1 MGRLVHWGI
10 TRDARSVDT
19 WAQKWDEKREKNR
32 ADATI
37 KEGKILVVYNKDLRQ
52 LRHINHPLHVPLF
65 LCFQTKNSTSAS
77 VFVPHQSKICTLIH
91 IIATIHTLQNRSIKS
106 PPPILQFSI
115 QTITEKPIKISLAK
129 RIDARFAL
137 YTTGFNTPLDLTIL
151 REDRKGKYEKTFQ
164 RHETPGSQKPSL
176 AKAGV
181 SDQRKEATV

>member
-129 RIDARFAL
+129 RIGARFAL
-137 YTTGFNTPLDLTIL
+137 YIHMFQH
-151 REDRKGKYEKTFQ
+151 TF
-164 RHETPGSQKPSL
+164 RFDNSERGSQ
-176 AKAGV
+176 
-181 SDQRKEATV
+181 R

>member
-19 WAQKWDEKREKNR
+19 WAQKWDEKREKNW

-91 IIATIHTLQNRSIKS
+91 IIATIHTLPESKHKIPT
-106 PPPILQFSI
+106 PPLLQFSI
-115 QTITEKPIKISLAK
+115 QTKTEKPIKISLAK
-129 RIDARFAL
+129 KTDAKFELYIQRFQHI
-137 YTTGFNTPLDLTIL
+137 YI
-151 REDRKGKYEKTFQ
+151 
-164 RHETPGSQKPSL
+164 
-176 AKAGV
+176 
-181 SDQRKEATV
+181 

>member
-19 WAQKWDEKREKNR
+19 WAQKWDEKREKNW

-91 IIATIHTLQNRSIKS
+91 IIATIHTLPVSKHKIPT
-106 PPPILQFSI
+106 PPYCNSQSKRKLRNQSRYHW
-115 QTITEKPIKISLAK
+115 QKKLMQSLNCTS
-129 RIDARFAL
+129 R
-137 YTTGFNTPLDLTIL
+137 GFNTF
-151 REDRKGKYEKTFQ
+151 TFDNS
-164 RHETPGSQKPSL
+164 RRGSQ
-176 AKAGV
+176 G
-181 SDQRKEATV
+181 